1 MPTTFH
7 PLITDL
13 YLRAMGALGAA
24 RSRGEIS
31 DDVFHQ
37 RRDRIEAWLAE
48 RQIMVPA
55 GFAIEWKI
63 PGKPIRLHAETLT
76 FS

>member
-1 MPTTFH
+1 MSATFH
-7 PLITDL
+7 PEITAL

-24 RSRGEIS
+24 HSRGQIS

-37 RRDRIEAWLAE
+37 RRNRIEGWLAE

-55 GFAIEWKI
+55 GFGIEWKI
-63 PGKPIRLHAETLT
+63 PGKPIKLQAQPLT